1 MSALCLEDLHHD
13 HAGERALRG
22 LSFEVAE
29 GVLFG
34 LIGADGAGKSTLFQI
49 LSTLLDPK
57 QGKARVL
64 GFDTVTESDKIRP
77 LIGYMPQRFSLYQD
91 LSVQENLEFAADIVG
106 IAGKAA
112 KPILDELIG
121 FARLDSARTR
131 PAGKLSGGMKQKLAL
146 CCALVRKPRLLL
158 LDEPTVGVDPV
169 TRRDFWDMLKLLK
182 SQGTTTIVSTPY
194 MDEAS
199 LCDEVALIHHGE
211 ILAKGSPAEL
221 GASLPGRLW
230 KLHGATSLHV
240 RTDAVP
246 PAPLLSLYVTGGDLH
261 ALAPH
266 ECTTESVM
274 ASVSALGLPVSEAH
288 PIDPTIEDVL
298 MRFLQAR
305 SAA

>member
-49 LSTLLDPK
+49 LSTLLDPGK
-57 QGKARVL
+57 GKARVL

-106 IAGKAA
+106 ISGKNA
-112 KPILDELIG
+112 KPVLDELIG
-121 FARLDSARTR
+121 FARLDGARSR

-169 TRRDFWDMLKLLK
+169 TRRDFWDMLKLLR

-194 MDEAS
+194 MDEAA

-211 ILAKGSPAEL
+211 ILAKGSPAAL
-221 GASLPGRLW
+221 GASLPGTLW
-230 KLHGATSLHV
+230 RLHGEASLHV
-240 RTDAVP
+240 RTAVLP
-246 PAPLLSLYVTGGDLH
+246 PAPLLSLYTTGGDLH
-261 ALAPH
+261 SLAPH
-266 ECTTESVM
+266 DCTTESVLG
-274 ASVSALGLPVSEAH
+274 AARSLGLAVTEAAVIE
-288 PIDPTIEDVL
+288 PSVEDVL
-298 MRFLQAR
+298 LHHLQRRETA
-305 SAA
+305 

>member
-1 MSALCLEDLHHD
+1 MSALRLEDLHHD

-49 LSTLLDPK
+49 LSTLLDPGK
-57 QGKARVL
+57 GKARVL

-106 IAGKAA
+106 ISGKSA
-112 KPILDELIG
+112 KPVLDDLIG
-121 FARLDSARTR
+121 FARLNGARSR

-169 TRRDFWDMLKLLK
+169 TRRDFWDMLKLLR

-194 MDEAS
+194 MDEAA

-211 ILAKGSPAEL
+211 ILAKGSPAAL
-221 GASLPGRLW
+221 GASLPGTLW
-230 KLHGATSLHV
+230 RLHGETSLHV
-240 RTDAVP
+240 RTDAAP
-246 PAPLLSLYVTGGDLH
+246 PAPLLSLYTTGGALH
-261 ALAPH
+261 ALAPR
-266 ECTTESVM
+266 ECTTESVLD
-274 ASVSALGLPVSEAH
+274 AARSLGLAVTEAAVIE
-288 PIDPTIEDVL
+288 PSVEDVL
-298 MRFLQAR
+298 LHHLKTK

>member
-77 LIGYMPQRFSLYQD
+77 LIGYMPQRFSLYTD

-106 IAGKAA
+106 ISGKAA
-112 KPILDELIG
+112 KPVLDELIG
-121 FARLDSARTR
+121 FARLDGARTR

-211 ILAKGSPAEL
+211 ILAKGSPAAL

-240 RTDAVP
+240 RTDATP
-246 PAPLLSLYVTGGDLH
+246 PSPLLSLYVTGGDLH

-266 ECTTESVM
+266 ECMTESV
-274 ASVSALGLPVSEAH
+274 LEAVRSLDLAVTEAVA
-288 PIDPTIEDVL
+288 IAPTIEDVL
-298 MRFLQAR
+298 MRFLQER

>member
-1 MSALCLEDLHHD
+1 MDALSLEDLHHD
-13 HAGERALRG
+13 HAGERALRS
-22 LSFEVAE
+22 LSFDVPE

-57 QGKARVL
+57 QGKAKVL
-64 GFDTVTESDKIRP
+64 GFDTATESDKIRP
-77 LIGYMPQRFSLYQD
+77 FIGYMPQRFSLYQD

-121 FARLDSARTR
+121 FARLDGARTR

-240 RTDAVP
+240 RTDAAP

-274 ASVSALGLPVSEAH
+274 ASVATTGLPVTHAH
-288 PIDPTIEDVL
+288 PIEPTIEDVL

-305 SAA
+305 HAA